1 MVNGMPGNMAVN
13 VATHALKDPRF
24 NLVPAS
30 LTGPEI
36 TASEHLLPEL
46 TFQLLPPD
54 KADDAING
62 IVEKK
67 GPLISIDYTHPTA
80 VNANAEFYCRNNL
93 PFVMGTTGGDRENL
107 VQTVERSSVAAVIA
121 PNMAK
126 QIVGFQAMMA
136 YAAETFP
143 GLFSGYT
150 LEVKESH
157 QQGKA
162 DTSGTAKAMV
172 DYFNALGMPFSVTD
186 IEQERDPQTQKTVWG
201 IPDEYLSGHGWH
213 TYTLTS
219 GDGSVRFDFTHN
231 VNGRDVYIG
240 GTLDAVLFLQKKI
253 QGGTGGKVFSMIDVL
268 KGEPK
273 EQNIS
278 RQGAKT
284 QRKTTES

>member
-13 VATHALKDPRF
+13 VAAHALKDSRF

-36 TASEHLLPEL
+36 TASEHSLPEM
-46 TFQLLPPD
+46 TFRLLPPD
-54 KADDAING
+54 TADGAING
-62 IVEKK
+62 IIEKDS
-67 GPLISIDYTHPTA
+67 PFISIDYAHPTA
-80 VNANAEFYCRNNL
+80 VNTNAEFYCRYNL
-93 PFVMGTTGGDRENL
+93 PFVMGTTGGNREKL
-107 VQTVERSSVAAVIA
+107 VQTVEDSSIPAVIA

-126 QIVGFQAMMA
+126 QIVGLQAMMA
-136 YAAETFP
+136 YAAENFP
-143 GLFSGYT
+143 GLFNGYS
-150 LEVKESH
+150 LEIKESH

-201 IPDEYLSGHGWH
+201 IPDEYLGGHGWH

-219 GDGSVRFDFTHN
+219 GDSSVRFDFTHN

-240 GTLDAVLFLQKKI
+240 GTLDAILFLQKKI
-253 QGGTGGKVFSMIDVL
+253 QEGARGKVFSMIDVL
-268 KGEPK
+268 KEEPK

-278 RQGAKT
+278 RKGAKT
-284 QRKTTES
+284 QRKITES